1 MPTFLTLCL
10 AAALLAG
17 CQSATTVPPI
27 RTAAQVDLPRFM
39 GDWYVLGNIPT
50 FIEKQAFNAI
60 ESYALNEDGT
70 IDTTFRFRDGGFDGP
85 EKIYHPTG
93 FVRDGSRN
101 AVWGMQ
107 FIWPIKAEYRVLFVS
122 EAYDQAVIGRS
133 KRDYLWIMARTPSI
147 APGEY
152 QALVDMVEEQGY
164 DVAKIRKVPQLPD
177 L

>member
-1 MPTFLTLCL
+1 
-10 AAALLAG
+10 
-17 CQSATTVPPI
+17 
-27 RTAAQVDLPRFM
+27 
-39 GDWYVLGNIPT
+39 
-50 FIEKQAFNAI
+50 
-60 ESYALNEDGT
+60 
-70 IDTTFRFRDGGFDGP
+70 
-85 EKIYHPTG
+85 
-93 FVRDGSRN
+93 
-101 AVWGMQ
+101 MQ